1 MAGKALWE
9 DKEEDARSHE
19 PCHNFGKGLTKG
31 LREARMAAEAAYLNK
46 LSRSGA
52 PSPAIPPPPFCHL
65 VGMRSFRVVCGG

>member
-1 MAGKALWE
+1 MAGKSLLE

-46 LSRSGA
+46 LSR
-52 PSPAIPPPPFCHL
+52 
-65 VGMRSFRVVCGG
+65 